1 MHLAMGIV
9 FLFLGCGC
17 LYLAS
22 HDLQATTPYGAFQTV
37 LTKMREA

>member
-1 MHLAMGIV
+1 MNLAFACI
-9 FLFLGCGC
+9 FLWVGASM

-22 HDLQATTPYGAFQTV
+22 RGIEAATPWGAFQTV